1 MKRPLLVAAAVPA
14 VLIGLSVLPVGALSD
29 DPVPTPSAEAATQPA
44 GPAGEAS
51 NCRKTTTSGSGNTY
65 LSWCFSDTGNI
76 MKFESPVGQEH
87 IRNGTFLEGYAICA
101 TGVPDAFD
109 NASSGANFGAPSF
122 PNANSVRRS
131 TPAFQL
137 DQTFS
142 QNAVEKLVSVSMTVK
157 NVSGSVKTNVRLS
170 RFVDIDMN
178 GSPSDD
184 RWDKSVAS
192 TVALQSNMLALTARS
207 FEVNKVSTVETFG
220 DLADDTGCDATTPLA
235 VPSTGDNAGRVTYS
249 LGNINPGQSKTVI
262 FRYSRI

>member
-14 VLIGLSVLPVGALSD
+14 ILIGLRVLPVGALSD
-29 DPVPTPSAEAATQPA
+29 DPAPTPTAEASTQPT

-51 NCRKTTTSGSGNTY
+51 NCRKTTTSGSGNTF

-76 MKFESPVGQEH
+76 MKFESPVNQEH
-87 IRNGTFLEGYAICA
+87 IRNGTFVEGYAICA

-109 NASSGANFGAPSF
+109 NGQLSANFGAPSF

-131 TPAFQL
+131 TSAFQL

-142 QNAVEKLVSVSMTVK
+142 QNAAEKLVSVSMTIK
-157 NVSGSVKTNVRLS
+157 NISGSTKSNVRLS

-178 GSPSDD
+178 GTPSDD

-207 FEVNKVSTVETFG
+207 FEVSKVSSVETFS
-220 DLADDTGCDATTPLA
+220 DLFDDTGCDATNSLT
-235 VPSTGDNAGRVTYS
+235 VPATGDNAGRVTYTI
-249 LGNINPGQSKTVI
+249 GNIGPGQSKTVI